1 MLQLPQELSSKTYP
15 GYDRNGCHYCFR
27 SRYVFRGLEPSLAG
41 ESGLKGNWSNGR
53 HYENVGKL
61 EDTCYWTEKPEF
73 RRLELPTPKKEPL
86 EPQPT
91 PIEPD
96 PLIAFS
102 PNIQISKYIVQI
114 CGLVVLLLL
123 VFWAIHLVRKH
134 CFRQREDRHP
144 TSLSNRADYFP
155 GSSNCEVDNALV
167 DEGAGVNDHHS
178 SFDSGIDRRSVTPPV
193 ASSRTTP
200 VLASTKK

>member
-1 MLQLPQELSSKTYP
+1 M
-15 GYDRNGCHYCFR
+15 
-27 SRYVFRGLEPSLAG
+27 
-41 ESGLKGNWSNGR
+41 
-53 HYENVGKL
+53 
-61 EDTCYWTEKPEF
+61 
-73 RRLELPTPKKEPL
+73 
-86 EPQPT
+86 
-91 PIEPD
+91 EPD

-114 CGLVVLLLL
+114 CGLIVLLLL

-144 TSLSNRADYFP
+144 TSLNNRADYFP
-155 GSSNCEVDNALV
+155 GSSNCEVGNALV
-167 DEGAGVNDHHS
+167 DEGAGVNGKSLFDFDHALAPLLLRPVSPINVNRNGHVLDWASSKSLSSMLTGSSSRSRLDDSVGYALLPADWSLASSSAPPLEPLVSDHHS